1 VEAFLSAQG
10 PIDLHLHSNVSDG
23 TGSPAEVVREA
34 HAAGIRTM
42 ALTDHDTA
50 AGWDEAIEECQ
61 KLGMTFI
68 PGIEFSSRIEMG
80 SIHIL
85 AYLVDPHFSPFAAEL
100 DKLQNDRE
108 NRLRLMT
115 ENVSADY
122 DITWEH
128 VLEQVSHSGKSV
140 GRPHLA
146 DALVARG
153 IISERSE
160 AFSGILSKDGPYYV
174 SQYALD
180 PVSAVSLI
188 RSAGGVPVMAH
199 PTTKGRVAPME
210 YIDRLI
216 EAGLGGYEIDH
227 RENIEPGKTILREL
241 CEERG
246 LIITGSSDYH
256 GTGKPNQPGENTT
269 APEMLAKI
277 IEQGAGTDPVYSRG

>member
-1 VEAFLSAQG
+1 MEAFLRAQG

-23 TGSPAEVVREA
+23 TGSPTDVVREA

-50 AGWDEAIEECQ
+50 DGWDEAREECLR
-61 KLGMTFI
+61 LGMTFV
-68 PGIEFSSRIEMG
+68 PGMEFSARIEQG

-85 AYLVDPHFSPFAAEL
+85 AYLVDPNFAPLAEEL

-108 NRLRLMT
+108 NRLRQMT
-115 ENVSADY
+115 ENVGADY
-122 DITWEH
+122 DITWDH
-128 VLEQVSHSGKSV
+128 VMEQVAASGKSL

-146 DALVARG
+146 DALVAQG
-153 IISERSE
+153 IIGERGE
-160 AFSGILSKDGPYYV
+160 AFDGILSKNGPYYV
-174 SQYALD
+174 SQYALGPID
-180 PVSAVSLI
+180 AVKLI
-188 RSAGGVPVMAH
+188 RAAGGVPVMAH

-216 EAGLGGYEIDH
+216 EAGLGGYEIEH
-227 RENIEPGKTILREL
+227 RENMEPGKTILREL
-241 CEERG
+241 CVERG

-269 APEMLAKI
+269 EPEMLAKI
-277 IEQGAGTDPVYSRG
+277 IEQGTGSSPTYPA

>member
-1 VEAFLSAQG
+1 MEAFLRAQG

-23 TGSPAEVVREA
+23 TGSPTDVVREA
-34 HAAGIRTM
+34 HAAGVRTM

-50 AGWDEAIEECQ
+50 AGWDEAREECLR
-61 KLGMTFI
+61 LGMTFI
-68 PGIEFSSRIEMG
+68 PGMEFSSRIEHG

-85 AYLVDPHFSPFAAEL
+85 AYLIDPNYAPLAEEL

-108 NRLRLMT
+108 NRLRQMT

-128 VLEQVSHSGKSV
+128 VMEQVAASGKSL

-146 DALVARG
+146 DALVAQG
-153 IISERSE
+153 IIGERSE
-160 AFSGILSKDGPYYV
+160 AFDGILSKNGPYYV

-180 PVSAVSLI
+180 PVSAVKLI
-188 RSAGGVPVMAH
+188 RAAGGVPVMAH
-199 PTTKGRVAPME
+199 PTTRGRVAPME

-216 EAGLGGYEIDH
+216 EAGLGGYEIEH
-227 RENIEPGKTILREL
+227 RENMEPGKTILREI
-241 CEERG
+241 CVERG
-246 LIITGSSDYH
+246 LIMTGSSDYH

-277 IEQGAGTDPVYSRG
+277 IEQGTGASPSYPA

>member
-1 VEAFLSAQG
+1 MEAFLRAQG

-23 TGSPAEVVREA
+23 TGSPADVVREA

-50 AGWDEAIEECQ
+50 DGWDEAREECLR
-61 KLGMTFI
+61 LGMTFV
-68 PGIEFSSRIEMG
+68 PGMEFSARIEQG

-85 AYLVDPHFSPFAAEL
+85 AYLVDPNFAPLAEEL

-108 NRLRLMT
+108 NRLRQMT
-115 ENVSADY
+115 ENVGADY
-122 DITWEH
+122 DITWDH
-128 VLEQVSHSGKSV
+128 VMEQVSSSGKSL

-146 DALVARG
+146 DALVAQG
-153 IISERSE
+153 IIGERGE
-160 AFSGILSKDGPYYV
+160 AFDGILSKNGPYYV
-174 SQYALD
+174 SQYALGPID
-180 PVSAVSLI
+180 AVKLI
-188 RSAGGVPVMAH
+188 RAAGGVPVMAH

-216 EAGLGGYEIDH
+216 EAGLGGYEIEH
-227 RENIEPGKTILREL
+227 RENMEPGKTILREL
-241 CEERG
+241 CVERG

-269 APEMLAKI
+269 EPEMLAKI
-277 IEQGAGTDPVYSRG
+277 IEQGTGSSPSYPA

>member
-1 VEAFLSAQG
+1 MEAFLRAQG

-23 TGSPAEVVREA
+23 TGSPTDVVREA
-34 HAAGIRTM
+34 HAAGVRTM

-50 AGWDEAIEECQ
+50 AGWDEAREECLR
-61 KLGMTFI
+61 LGMTFI
-68 PGIEFSSRIEMG
+68 PGMEFSSRIEHG

-85 AYLVDPHFSPFAAEL
+85 AYLIDPYFAPLAEEL

-108 NRLRLMT
+108 NRLRQMT

-122 DITWEH
+122 DITWDH
-128 VLEQVSHSGKSV
+128 VMEQVAASGKSL

-146 DALVARG
+146 DALVAQG
-153 IISERSE
+153 IIGERSE
-160 AFSGILSKDGPYYV
+160 AFDGILSKNGPYYV

-180 PVSAVSLI
+180 PVSAVKLI
-188 RSAGGVPVMAH
+188 RAAGGVPVMAH
-199 PTTKGRVAPME
+199 PTTRGRVAPME

-216 EAGLGGYEIDH
+216 EAGLGGYEIEH
-227 RENIEPGKTILREL
+227 RENMEPGKTILREICL
-241 CEERG
+241 ERG
-246 LIITGSSDYH
+246 LIMTGSSDYH

-277 IEQGAGTDPVYSRG
+277 IEQGTGASPSYPA

>member
-1 VEAFLSAQG
+1 MEAFLRAQG

-23 TGSPAEVVREA
+23 TGSPTDVVHEA
-34 HAAGIRTM
+34 HAAGVRTM

-50 AGWDEAIEECQ
+50 AGWDEAREECMR
-61 KLGMTFI
+61 LGMTFI
-68 PGIEFSSRIEMG
+68 PGMEFSSRIEHG

-85 AYLVDPHFSPFAAEL
+85 AYLIDPNFAPLAEEL

-108 NRLRLMT
+108 NRLRQMT

-122 DITWEH
+122 DITWDH
-128 VLEQVSHSGKSV
+128 VMEQVAASGKSL

-146 DALVARG
+146 DALVAQG
-153 IISERSE
+153 IIGERGE
-160 AFSGILSKDGPYYV
+160 AFDGILSKNGPYYV

-180 PVSAVSLI
+180 PVSAVKLI
-188 RSAGGVPVMAH
+188 RAAGGVPVMAH
-199 PTTKGRVAPME
+199 PTTRGRVAPME

-216 EAGLGGYEIDH
+216 EAGLGGYEIEH
-227 RENIEPGKTILREL
+227 RENMEPGKTILREICL
-241 CEERG
+241 ERG
-246 LIITGSSDYH
+246 LIMTGSSDYH

-277 IEQGAGTDPVYSRG
+277 IEQGTGASPSYPA

>member
-1 VEAFLSAQG
+1 MEAFLRAQG

-23 TGSPAEVVREA
+23 TGSPTDVVREA

-50 AGWDEAIEECQ
+50 DGWDEAREECLR
-61 KLGMTFI
+61 LGMTFV
-68 PGIEFSSRIEMG
+68 PGMEFSARIEQG

-85 AYLVDPHFSPFAAEL
+85 AYLVDPNFAPLAEEL

-108 NRLRLMT
+108 NRLRQMT
-115 ENVSADY
+115 ENVGADY
-122 DITWEH
+122 DITWDH
-128 VLEQVSHSGKSV
+128 VMEQVAASGKSL

-146 DALVARG
+146 DALVAQG
-153 IISERSE
+153 IIGERGE
-160 AFSGILSKDGPYYV
+160 AFDGILSKNGPYYV
-174 SQYALD
+174 SQYALGPID
-180 PVSAVSLI
+180 AVKLI
-188 RSAGGVPVMAH
+188 RAAGGVPVMAH

-216 EAGLGGYEIDH
+216 EAGLGGYEIEH
-227 RENIEPGKTILREL
+227 RENMEPGKTILREL
-241 CEERG
+241 CMERG

-269 APEMLAKI
+269 EPEMLAKI
-277 IEQGAGTDPVYSRG
+277 IEQGTGSSPSYPA

>member
-1 VEAFLSAQG
+1 MEAFLRAQG

-23 TGSPAEVVREA
+23 TGSPTDVVREA
-34 HAAGIRTM
+34 HAAGVRTM

-50 AGWDEAIEECQ
+50 AGWDEAREECLR
-61 KLGMTFI
+61 LGMTFI
-68 PGIEFSSRIEMG
+68 PGMEFSSRIEHG

-85 AYLVDPHFSPFAAEL
+85 AYLIDPNFAPLAEEL

-108 NRLRLMT
+108 NRLRQMT

-122 DITWEH
+122 DITWDH
-128 VLEQVSHSGKSV
+128 VMEQVAASGKSL

-146 DALVARG
+146 DALVAQG
-153 IISERSE
+153 IIGERSE
-160 AFSGILSKDGPYYV
+160 AFDGILSKNGPYYV

-180 PVSAVSLI
+180 PVSAVKLI
-188 RSAGGVPVMAH
+188 RAAGGVPVMAH
-199 PTTKGRVAPME
+199 PTTRGRVAPME

-216 EAGLGGYEIDH
+216 EAGLGGYEIEH
-227 RENIEPGKTILREL
+227 RENMEPGKTILREICL
-241 CEERG
+241 ERG
-246 LIITGSSDYH
+246 LIMTGSSDYH

-277 IEQGAGTDPVYSRG
+277 IEQGTGASPSYPA

>member
-1 VEAFLSAQG
+1 MEAFLRAQG

-23 TGSPAEVVREA
+23 TGSPTEVVREA
-34 HAAGIRTM
+34 HAAGVRTM

-50 AGWDEAIEECQ
+50 AGWDEAREECLR
-61 KLGMTFI
+61 LGMTFI
-68 PGIEFSSRIEMG
+68 PGMEFSSRIEHG

-85 AYLVDPHFSPFAAEL
+85 AYLIDPNFAPLAEEL

-108 NRLRLMT
+108 NRLRQMT

-122 DITWEH
+122 DITWDH
-128 VLEQVSHSGKSV
+128 VMEQVAASGKSL

-146 DALVARG
+146 DALVAQG
-153 IISERSE
+153 IIGERSE
-160 AFSGILSKDGPYYV
+160 AFDGILSKNGPYYV

-180 PVSAVSLI
+180 PVSAVKLI
-188 RSAGGVPVMAH
+188 RAAGGVPVMAH
-199 PTTKGRVAPME
+199 PTTRGRVAPME

-216 EAGLGGYEIDH
+216 EAGLGGYEIEH
-227 RENIEPGKTILREL
+227 RENMEPGKTILREICL
-241 CEERG
+241 ERG
-246 LIITGSSDYH
+246 LIMTGSSDYH

-277 IEQGAGTDPVYSRG
+277 IEQGTGASPSYPA

>member
-1 VEAFLSAQG
+1 MEAFLAAQS

-23 TGSPAEVVREA
+23 TGSPTDVVREA

-50 AGWDEAIEECQ
+50 DGWDEAREECLR
-61 KLGMTFI
+61 LGMTFI
-68 PGIEFSSRIEMG
+68 PGMEFSARIEQG

-85 AYLVDPHFSPFAAEL
+85 AYLVDPNFAPLSEEL

-108 NRLRLMT
+108 NRLRQMT
-115 ENVSADY
+115 ENVGADY
-122 DITWEH
+122 DITWDH
-128 VLEQVSHSGKSV
+128 VMEQVSASGKSL

-146 DALVARG
+146 DALVAQG
-153 IISERSE
+153 IIGERGE
-160 AFSGILSKDGPYYV
+160 AFEGILSKHGPYYV
-174 SQYALD
+174 SQYALG
-180 PVSAVSLI
+180 PVDAVKLI
-188 RSAGGVPVMAH
+188 RAAGGVPVIAH

-216 EAGLGGYEIDH
+216 DAGLGGYEIDH
-227 RENIEPGKTILREL
+227 RENMEPGKTILREL
-241 CEERG
+241 CLERG

-269 APEMLAKI
+269 EPEMLAKI
-277 IEQGAGTDPVYSRG
+277 IEQGTGSSPSYPA

>member
-1 VEAFLSAQG
+1 MEAFLRAQG

-23 TGSPAEVVREA
+23 TGSPTDVVREA
-34 HAAGIRTM
+34 HAAGVRTM

-50 AGWDEAIEECQ
+50 AGWDEAREECLR
-61 KLGMTFI
+61 LGMTFI
-68 PGIEFSSRIEMG
+68 PGMEFSSRIEHG

-85 AYLVDPHFSPFAAEL
+85 AYLIDPNYAPLAEEL

-108 NRLRLMT
+108 NRLRQMT

-128 VLEQVSHSGKSV
+128 VMEQVAASGKSL

-146 DALVARG
+146 DALVAQG
-153 IISERSE
+153 IIGERGE
-160 AFSGILSKDGPYYV
+160 AFDGILSKNGPYYV

-180 PVSAVSLI
+180 PVSAVKLI
-188 RSAGGVPVMAH
+188 RAAGGVPVMAH
-199 PTTKGRVAPME
+199 PTTRGRVAPME

-216 EAGLGGYEIDH
+216 EAGLGGYEIEH
-227 RENIEPGKTILREL
+227 RENMEPGKTILREICL
-241 CEERG
+241 ERG
-246 LIITGSSDYH
+246 LIMTGSSDYH

-277 IEQGAGTDPVYSRG
+277 IEQGTGASPSYPA

>member
-1 VEAFLSAQG
+1 MEAFLRAQG

-23 TGSPAEVVREA
+23 TGSPTDVVREA
-34 HAAGIRTM
+34 HAAGVRTM

-50 AGWDEAIEECQ
+50 AGWDEAREECMR
-61 KLGMTFI
+61 LGMTFI
-68 PGIEFSSRIEMG
+68 PGMEFSSRIEHG

-85 AYLVDPHFSPFAAEL
+85 AYLIDPNYAPLAEEL

-108 NRLRLMT
+108 NRLRQMT

-128 VLEQVSHSGKSV
+128 VMEQVAASGKSL

-146 DALVARG
+146 DALVAQG
-153 IISERSE
+153 IIGERGE
-160 AFSGILSKDGPYYV
+160 AFDGILSKNGPYYV

-180 PVSAVSLI
+180 PVSAVKLI
-188 RSAGGVPVMAH
+188 RAAGGVPVMAH
-199 PTTKGRVAPME
+199 PTTRGRVAPME

-216 EAGLGGYEIDH
+216 EAGLGGYEIEH
-227 RENIEPGKTILREL
+227 RENMEPGKTILREICL
-241 CEERG
+241 ERG
-246 LIITGSSDYH
+246 LIMTGSSDYH

-277 IEQGAGTDPVYSRG
+277 IEQGTGASPSYPA

>member
-1 VEAFLSAQG
+1 MEAFLRAQG

-23 TGSPAEVVREA
+23 TGSPTDVVREA
-34 HAAGIRTM
+34 HAAGVRTM

-50 AGWDEAIEECQ
+50 AGWDEAREECLR
-61 KLGMTFI
+61 LGMTFI
-68 PGIEFSSRIEMG
+68 PGMEFSSRIEHG

-85 AYLVDPHFSPFAAEL
+85 AYLIDPYFAPLAEEL

-108 NRLRLMT
+108 NRLRQMT

-122 DITWEH
+122 DITWDH
-128 VLEQVSHSGKSV
+128 VMEQVAASGKSL

-146 DALVARG
+146 DALVAQG
-153 IISERSE
+153 IIGERGE
-160 AFSGILSKDGPYYV
+160 AFDGILSKNGPYYV

-180 PVSAVSLI
+180 PFSAVKLI
-188 RSAGGVPVMAH
+188 RAAGGVPVMAH
-199 PTTKGRVAPME
+199 PTTRGRVAPME

-216 EAGLGGYEIDH
+216 EAGLGGYEIEH
-227 RENIEPGKTILREL
+227 RENMEPGKTILREICL
-241 CEERG
+241 ERG
-246 LIITGSSDYH
+246 LIMTGSSDYH

-277 IEQGAGTDPVYSRG
+277 IEQGTGASPSYPA

>member
-1 VEAFLSAQG
+1 MEAFLRAQG

-23 TGSPAEVVREA
+23 TGSPTDVVREA

-50 AGWDEAIEECQ
+50 DGWDEAREECLR
-61 KLGMTFI
+61 LGMTFV
-68 PGIEFSSRIEMG
+68 PGMEFSARIEQG

-85 AYLVDPHFSPFAAEL
+85 AYLVDPNFAPLAEEL

-108 NRLRLMT
+108 NRLRQMT
-115 ENVSADY
+115 ENVGADY
-122 DITWEH
+122 DITWNH
-128 VLEQVSHSGKSV
+128 VMEQVAASGKSL

-146 DALVARG
+146 DALVAQG
-153 IISERSE
+153 IIGERGE
-160 AFSGILSKDGPYYV
+160 AFDGILSKNGPYYV
-174 SQYALD
+174 SQYALGPID
-180 PVSAVSLI
+180 AVKLI
-188 RSAGGVPVMAH
+188 RAAGGVPVMAH

-216 EAGLGGYEIDH
+216 EAGLGGYEIEH
-227 RENIEPGKTILREL
+227 RENMEPGKTILREL
-241 CEERG
+241 CVERG

-269 APEMLAKI
+269 EPEMLAKI
-277 IEQGAGTDPVYSRG
+277 IEQGTGSSPSYPA